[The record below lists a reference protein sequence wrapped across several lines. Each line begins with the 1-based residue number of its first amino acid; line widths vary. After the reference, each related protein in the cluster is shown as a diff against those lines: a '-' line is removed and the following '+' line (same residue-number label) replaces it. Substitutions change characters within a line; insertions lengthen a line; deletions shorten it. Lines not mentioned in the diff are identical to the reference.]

1 MKKIII
7 RILTLAAIFVLA
19 VVGFYWYLNQGTT
32 DTTET
37 MAEATFPLVYMKNGD
52 SLLNCLHG
60 YTQEMDVTAM
70 RDTLTPLENDR
81 TLNLRIDPYKKK
93 ISDISYEVLSADGSR
108 TLENTQVNKTE
119 EQDGYLNVTLSLQD
133 NLLFLEPLEYRDST
147 KIQDLVIA
155 IDTSGS
161 CSLETVSRFLSETL
175 VILSSSENFFK
186 KMNVHLIQCDSAIQ
200 SHTVIHSAEE
210 WMENSRKIRILG
222 RGGTDFTPVFS
233 YVKELLEKKE
243 LTHLKG
249 LLYFT
254 DGDGIY
260 PTSPPPYETAFVF
273 TDFSF
278 LNYPVPAFITKL
290 CLETNQAGNEVF
302 QYEH

>member
-93 ISDISYEVLSADGSR
+93 ISDISYEVLNADGSR
-108 TLENTQVNKTE
+108 TLENTKVNKTE

-133 NLLFLEPLEYRDST
+133 NLLINTEYALKLKITAGGQVLYYYTRIINEDGLHTESYLDFAMGFYERCLNKNDLESISAYIEPSDCAFALAELGNDAGICGAA
-147 KIQDLVIA
+147 KLV
-155 IDTSGS
+155 
-161 CSLETVSRFLSETL
+161 
-175 VILSSSENFFK
+175 
-186 KMNVHLIQCDSAIQ
+186 
-200 SHTVIHSAEE
+200 
-210 WMENSRKIRILG
+210 LG
-222 RGGTDFTPVFS
+222 
-233 YVKELLEKKE
+233 
-243 LTHLKG
+243 
-249 LLYFT
+249 
-254 DGDGIY
+254 
-260 PTSPPPYETAFVF
+260 
-273 TDFSF
+273 
-278 LNYPVPAFITKL
+278 
-290 CLETNQAGNEVF
+290 
-302 QYEH
+302 